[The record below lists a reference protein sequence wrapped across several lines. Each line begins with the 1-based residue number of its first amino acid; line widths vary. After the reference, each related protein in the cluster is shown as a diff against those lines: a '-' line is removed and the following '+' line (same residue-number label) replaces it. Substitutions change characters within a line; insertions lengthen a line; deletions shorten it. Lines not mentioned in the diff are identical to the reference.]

1 MSVPLEVM
9 RIAVTDRGPELRER
23 LRDRLEQ
30 AARLQCT
37 EHGQR
42 VYGVA
47 IHGSENGWFSSTW
60 TTCCSELERQAA
72 SILKDR
78 C

>member
-1 MSVPLEVM
+1 MSVQAEVM

-30 AARLQCT
+30 AARLCCT
-37 EHGQR
+37 EHGRR
-42 VYGVA
+42 VYAVT
-47 IHGSENGWFSSTW
+47 IHGLENGWFSSVW
-60 TTCCSELERQAA
+60 TTCCSDLERQAA

>member
-1 MSVPLEVM
+1 MNGAEMM
-9 RIAVTDRGPELRER
+9 RIAVTDRGPQLRER
-23 LRDRLEQ
+23 LRERLDQ
-30 AARLQCT
+30 AAQLQCA

-42 VYGVA
+42 VYAVS
-47 IHGSENGWFSSTW
+47 IHGRENGWFYSTW
-60 TTCCSELERQAA
+60 TTCCSSLERQAN

>member
-1 MSVPLEVM
+1 MSVQPEVM

-23 LRDRLEQ
+23 LRDRLNE
-30 AARLQCT
+30 AAQLSCA

-42 VYGVA
+42 VYAVA
-47 IHGSENGWFSSTW
+47 IHGRENGWFSSTW